1 MIKSFA
7 HIEQQVYSDGKKV
20 EDKDIKMKYDGD
32 KIAIDVREN
41 GHKKHMVLSNDDI
54 MKVFS
59 QPIHDTNLMARLKMD
74 FKKKTKKLTKSK
86 TRKNKTKKS
95 KTRSRSSRS

>member
-20 EDKDIKMKYDGD
+20 EDKDIKMKYDGE

-59 QPIHDTNLMARLKMD
+59 QPMHDTNLMARLKMD
-74 FKKKTKKLTKSK
+74 FKKKTNKTKSK

-95 KTRSRSSRS
+95 KTRKSHSRS

>member
-7 HIEQQVYSDGKKV
+7 HIEQQVYSDGKKID
-20 EDKDIKMKYDGD
+20 DKDIKMKYDGE

-41 GHKKHMVLSNDDI
+41 GHKKHMVLSNHDI

-59 QPIHDTNLMARLKMD
+59 QPMNETNLLSRLKMD
-74 FKKKTKKLTKSK
+74 FKKKK
-86 TRKNKTKKS
+86 TRKHTSRKAKKS
-95 KTRSRSSRS
+95 RKSRS